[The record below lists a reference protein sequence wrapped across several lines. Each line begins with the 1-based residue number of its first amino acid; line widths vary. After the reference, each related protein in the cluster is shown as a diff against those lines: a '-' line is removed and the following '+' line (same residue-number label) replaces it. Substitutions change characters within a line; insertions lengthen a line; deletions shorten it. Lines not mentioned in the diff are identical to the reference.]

1 MTHVTTI
8 LSKQFSG
15 NCILQTSEISKDT
28 GVSLKGLQ
36 QIYNKGIGAYKT
48 NPNSV
53 RPNVK
58 SKEQWAM
65 ARVYSSVMGGKAS
78 KIDAN
83 ELKMEKG
90 GLIAPNGKKS
100 NLTPLQ
106 YKLVR
111 SPEFKAW
118 FGDWQNDP
126 ENASKV
132 VDENGEPL
140 VCYHQSNKKFT
151 KFDYKLSYDG
161 AIWFTSNIEKIK
173 DNENKTLAIEKGI
186 GNLILFLS
194 NFLSSSLYRFSN
206 SIPSSFFTPKI
217 ITLLLSCGTPKYLA
231 L

>member
-1 MTHVTTI
+1 MAKGYVSYKDKYNTKYGYKKNQTHT
-8 LSKQFSG
+8 LE
-15 NCILQTSEISKDT
+15 EISKDT
-28 GVSLKGLQ
+28 GVSMKGLQ

-48 NPNSV
+48 NPTSV

-118 FGDWQNDP
+118 FGDFENDP
-126 ENASKV
+126 ANASKV

-140 VCYHQSNKKFT
+140 PVYHGTQKEFNVFNSSSIIIKSPGLQS
-151 KFDYKLSYDG
+151 KLSSP
-161 AIWFTSNIEKIK
+161 AINVT
-173 DNENKTLAIEKGI
+173 D
-186 GNLILFLS
+186 
-194 NFLSSSLYRFSN
+194 
-206 SIPSSFFTPKI
+206 
-217 ITLLLSCGTPKYLA
+217 
-231 L
+231 